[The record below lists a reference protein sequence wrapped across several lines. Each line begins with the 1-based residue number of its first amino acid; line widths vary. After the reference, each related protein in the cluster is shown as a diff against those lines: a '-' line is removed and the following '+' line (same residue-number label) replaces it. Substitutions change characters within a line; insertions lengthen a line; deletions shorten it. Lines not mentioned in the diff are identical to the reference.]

1 MRRLVHIGSVLVDI
15 GVRVPRPPARGE
27 DMLASSASMAVAG
40 GFNILSAA
48 YRQGM
53 PAAYGGN
60 IGSGRFGAMAVETLA
75 AEGIEVLLPPKHEGD
90 TGFCVVMVDATGER
104 TMVTTMGV
112 EAYMTPEDL
121 AAIELRDDDF
131 VYLSGYDLAYPHGP
145 AVADWLRDHV
155 VGQDLV
161 FDPCPLLADIPAEL
175 LSSALDRA
183 TWISLNERE
192 ATLLTGDSD
201 PRTVLARGS
210 RLRGAV
216 VRRGAEGCLLVTEAG
231 IEHIPAFPAEVIDTT
246 GAGDAHVGAFAAA
259 LARGV
264 SPARACRFGNAT
276 ASVVVSTWGPA
287 TAPGLEVT
295 ERLVGT

>member
-121 AAIELRDDDF
+121 AAI
-131 VYLSGYDLAYPHGP
+131 VS
-145 AVADWLRDHV
+145 
-155 VGQDLV
+155 
-161 FDPCPLLADIPAEL
+161 
-175 LSSALDRA
+175 
-183 TWISLNERE
+183 
-192 ATLLTGDSD
+192 
-201 PRTVLARGS
+201 
-210 RLRGAV
+210 
-216 VRRGAEGCLLVTEAG
+216 
-231 IEHIPAFPAEVIDTT
+231 
-246 GAGDAHVGAFAAA
+246 
-259 LARGV
+259 V
-264 SPARACRFGNAT
+264 SPPSPAAVRHACHGSCGCRAAIANAAGT
-276 ASVVVSTWGPA
+276 ASCVA
-287 TAPGLEVT
+287 TPVPT
-295 ERLVGT
+295 NS